1 MSLRLDLLRHGETES
16 GGGFR
21 GSLDDALTARGWA
34 QMRTAVEGGRWD
46 LLVSS
51 PLQRCR
57 AFAEE
62 LAQRQGI
69 ELELEND
76 LRELHFGAWEGRSAA
91 SGPIPTPLPR
101 RAASRCPSSR
111 RGCWP
116 PSDACASVMPAVVCC
131 W

>member
-62 LAQRQGI
+62 LAQRQGSSWNWKTI
-69 ELELEND
+69 CANCISAIG
-76 LRELHFGAWEGRSAA
+76 RGA
-91 SGPIPTPLPR
+91 R
-101 RAASRCPSSR
+101 R
-111 RGCWP
+111 
-116 PSDACASVMPAVVCC
+116 PA
-131 W
+131 

>member
-51 PLQRCR
+51 PL
-57 AFAEE
+57 
-62 LAQRQGI
+62 
-69 ELELEND
+69 
-76 LRELHFGAWEGRSAA
+76 
-91 SGPIPTPLPR
+91 
-101 RAASRCPSSR
+101 
-111 RGCWP
+111 
-116 PSDACASVMPAVVCC
+116 
-131 W
+131 